1 MNEENTKQS
10 PLTQDIL
17 NLIDAIEGVQDW
29 SGTYVGDCIDA
40 VLISLN
46 LDTSS

>member
-1 MNEENTKQS
+1 MNEELAEQS
-10 PLTQDIL
+10 SLAQDVL

-29 SGTYVGDCIDA
+29 SGTHVGDCIDA

>member
-10 PLTQDIL
+10 SLAQNVL
-17 NLIDAIEGVQDW
+17 NLIDAIERVQDW
-29 SGTYVGDCIDA
+29 RGTYVGDCIKD